1 MHEFFAVCPP
11 GLSALCRRELTGL
24 DAGIQNIQ
32 LVPGGVRF
40 FCRPGDA
47 FQAALWLRSPSRILM
62 RIARFKAER
71 FSVLEKKI
79 QTIDWELFLPAG
91 TDPAFQVTTHT
102 SRLYHSEAVADR
114 CRPIIQA
121 ALKTQTPQNPD
132 FQTLMVRAEN
142 NWFDLSLDLSGTP
155 LFKRG
160 IKHRVA
166 GAPLRE
172 NLAFAV
178 LDAAGFTPEDVLV
191 DPMCGA
197 GTFSIE
203 GAMIQARIP
212 PGFFRTFAFEAWPC
226 FSAAGFGHAK
236 SLAARQFT
244 SAGPVFASDMDPE
257 AVAAL
262 KTNLAG
268 RKFLASVQ
276 ACQQDFFDIVPD
288 RLTPKKGVVVLN
300 PPYGRRLGKNRDTT
314 AFYREIMEKLAADFK
329 GWRVGLVFPGKHL
342 PKTTQLRLQPF
353 HFFHGGL
360 DLTAGIGIV

>member
-11 GLSALCRRELTGL
+11 GLSSLCLRELTSL
-24 DAGIQNIQ
+24 DAGIQDIQ

-40 FCRPGDA
+40 FCKPGET
-47 FQAALWLRSPSRILM
+47 FPAALWLRSPSRIYM
-62 RIARFKAER
+62 RIARFKADR
-71 FSVLEKKI
+71 FAILEKKI
-79 QTIDWELFLPAG
+79 QAIDWELFLPAG
-91 TDPAFQVTTHT
+91 TDPAIQVTTHT
-102 SRLYHSEAVADR
+102 SRLYHSDAVADR

-121 ALKTQTPQNPD
+121 ALKAKTSQNPD
-132 FQTLMVRAEN
+132 SQTLMVRSEN
-142 NWFDLSLDLSGTP
+142 DWFDISLDLSGPP
-155 LFKRG
+155 LYKRG

-172 NLAFAV
+172 NLAFAI
-178 LDAAGFTPEDVLV
+178 LDATGFTADDVLV
-191 DPMCGA
+191 DPMCGS

-203 GAMIQARIP
+203 GAMVQAHIP
-212 PGFFRTFAFEAWPC
+212 PGFFRTFSFESWPA
-226 FSAAGFGHAK
+226 FSAAGFQHAK
-236 SLAARQFT
+236 SLAAQHFT
-244 SAGPVFASDMDPE
+244 PVGPIFASDVDPE

-262 KTNLAG
+262 NTNLAG
-268 RKFLASVQ
+268 QKFLASVQ

-300 PPYGRRLGKNRDTT
+300 PPYGRRIGKNRDTT
-314 AFYREIMEKLAADFK
+314 AFYREIMGKLAADFK

-342 PKTTQLRLQPF
+342 PKMTQLRLQPF